1 MVHHV
6 AGGLGAYLG
15 AAVFDGTGTYDI
27 AFAIMLGAS
36 VLAVALSA
44 MLRQPASRAAT
55 L

>member
-1 MVHHV
+1 MRCDLIIRD
-6 AGGLGAYLG
+6 AT
-15 AAVFDGTGTYDI
+15 VFDGTGTYDI